1 MSSNPGRD
9 GGGALPRK
17 IPQCCIFQI
26 HYEQMYT
33 VCQFESYWDV
43 CAHRRWYNPT
53 TPLHFVSGLI
63 LWIIYSVLFSP
74 NLMLYV
80 KKPINPCHIIVVNL
94 DHSIE
99 AYIGVHGSN
108 LKDLNNFSL
117 VEKPDSLH
125 LPEHYWASDIYLV
138 FSCVI
143 LSRQRVLM
151 ESFPV
156 TSKYR
161 VNSLDKNVLWNAK
174 QEKICYVQMQM
185 FYET

>member
-1 MSSNPGRD
+1 
-9 GGGALPRK
+9 
-17 IPQCCIFQI
+17 
-26 HYEQMYT
+26 
-33 VCQFESYWDV
+33 
-43 CAHRRWYNPT
+43 
-53 TPLHFVSGLI
+53 
-63 LWIIYSVLFSP
+63 
-74 NLMLYV
+74 MLYI
-80 KKPINPCHIIVVNL
+80 KNINPCHIIVVNL

-143 LSRQRVLM
+143 LSYQRVLM